1 MADNQEV
8 MDAIAEQ
15 TVAAVQGNVEPL
27 MAGFTADDLAKARAQ
42 EKAKLYPQMEKMQEE
57 LNKAKALAEELAA
70 KDIKREEER
79 AAKKAE
85 REAKEKAKQKD
96 KEEKE
101 LSFKELLSKKEQ
113 EFQSQLESE
122 RLERERAF
130 ALLDTERKF
139 QDLMNYRA
147 QRIEEE
153 RDSIVPQLID
163 LVNGSSQEDIEQS
176 IETLKAKSAG
186 IMQDVQQATMNAK
199 QSMAGTRITA
209 PASGPLD
216 NDSEHNPL
224 TIDPSKGISMDDYI
238 KNRHKYLGAAANN
251 RGQGLFV

>member
-57 LNKAKALAEELAA
+57 LAKAKALAEELAA
-70 KDIKREEER
+70 KE
-79 AAKKAE
+79 AE
-85 REAKEKAKQKD
+85 RETKRQAKNAERETKKKQ
-96 KEEKE
+96 EQEKE

-113 EFQSQLESE
+113 EFQSQLAAE
-122 RLERERAF
+122 RLERERAI

-163 LVNGSSQEDIEQS
+163 LVSGSSQEDIEQS

-251 RGQGLFV
+251 RGQGLFG